1 MMEDFYNSD
10 TILLRGN
17 NQDYFFKYLTDYS
30 LSSCYK
36 DHISFMEKI
45 IRKLFRY
52 FNEPCGILYGDWKCY
67 IKSCKRVII
76 FDYGYEKA
84 ITKYIKKI
92 NPFCTVHVFFFN
104 TIRNNIHCIVKK
116 DKNIDYVWT
125 FDKADAEKYG
135 FKFNTPMYTYNLYT
149 DYTENVP
156 SVVFV
161 GAAKS
166 REEEI
171 MQIQQEINKAGFK
184 TNFRIVRDKSDYI
197 KYDEYLSLI
206 RDSNCILDVTNEGQ
220 TGLTLRFME
229 ALFLSKKLITN
240 NKEVLSY
247 PFYNQHNIFI
257 LGYDPLEKLGEF
269 LTQEYHP
276 IKKEIILYYDFDNW
290 VKRFI
295 EVEK

>member
-1 MMEDFYNSD
+1 METFNNID
-10 TILLRGN
+10 TILLRRN
-17 NQDYFFKYLTDYS
+17 NHDYFFKYLTDYS

-36 DHISFMEKI
+36 EHLSVFEMM
-45 IRKLFRY
+45 IRKLFRNL
-52 FNEPCGILYGDWKCY
+52 NEPCSFLYESWKY
-67 IKSCKRVII
+67 HVKSCKRVII
-76 FDYGYEKA
+76 FDMGYEKT

-92 NPFCTVHVFFFN
+92 NPLCTIHVFFFN
-104 TIRNNIHCIVKK
+104 TIKNDIYSVVQN
-116 DKNIDYVWT
+116 DKNVDYIWT
-125 FDKADAEKYG
+125 FDRADAKKYG
-135 FKFNTPMYTYNLYT
+135 FRFNTPMYTYNLYT
-149 DYTENVP
+149 EYIKNVP

-171 MQIQQEINKAGFK
+171 MQIQQEINKAGIK

-240 NKEVLSY
+240 NKDVLSY